1 MKTVAVLEVKSRLS
15 EILAA
20 VEHGKE
26 YTITK
31 RGAPVARIIPAR
43 EADPASM
50 AEAEELITRIKAS
63 RKGSMRSE
71 EEYREAIDEDR
82 D

>member
-1 MKTVAVLEVKSRLS
+1 MKTVAVFEARRRLT
-15 EILAA
+15 EILTA
-20 VEHGKE
+20 VEHGEE

-31 RGAPVARIIPAR
+31 RGAPIARIIPAR
-43 EADPASM
+43 EVDPASL

-63 RKGSMRSE
+63 RKGSMLSE
-71 EEYREAIDEDR
+71 KEYREAVEEDR

>member
-1 MKTVAVLEVKSRLS
+1 MKTVAVFEARRRLT
-15 EILAA
+15 EILTA
-20 VEHGKE
+20 VEHGEE

-31 RGAPVARIIPAR
+31 RGAPIARIIPAR
-43 EADPASM
+43 DVDLASL

-63 RKGSMRSE
+63 RKGSMLSE
-71 EEYREAIDEDR
+71 EEYREAVEEDR